1 MEEQEKIFTLEE
13 VSKIIVGEGYD
24 GDLIDLYTDHCLQLD
39 KPLPESDFIRPTF
52 KEWYLTYVK

>member
-24 GDLIDLYTDHCLQLD
+24 GGLIDLYTDH
-39 KPLPESDFIRPTF
+39 
-52 KEWYLTYVK
+52 